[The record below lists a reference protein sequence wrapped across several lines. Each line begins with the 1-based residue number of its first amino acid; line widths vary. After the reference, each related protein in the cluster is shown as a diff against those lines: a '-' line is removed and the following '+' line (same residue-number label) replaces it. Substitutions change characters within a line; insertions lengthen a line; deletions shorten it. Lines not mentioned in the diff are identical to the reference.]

1 MSELI
6 RNLGI
11 EWKVLLAQIVNFAI
25 LLFILKKFAYGPVVR
40 ILSERRKKIEEAIK
54 RSRSVDEKMAEIE
67 TLKERVL
74 DEARVKSEEI
84 IGKAEQAARKVQ
96 EDMLAL
102 THGKSEKLMKD
113 AKKKIE
119 AEREKIFQEV
129 KKEIAE
135 VVALAVEKS
144 VGDLVDRETQEKLV
158 AEALK
163 LVANNQ

>member
-6 RNLGI
+6 HNLGI
-11 EWKVLLAQIVNFAI
+11 EWKVILAQIVNFAI

-40 ILSERRKKIEEAIK
+40 ILNERRRKIEEAIE
-54 RSRSVDEKMAEIE
+54 RSKSVDEKMAEIE
-67 TLKERVL
+67 ALKEKVL
-74 DEARVKSEEI
+74 DRARRESEKI
-84 IGKAEQAARKVQ
+84 IGKAEQTAKKVQ
-96 EDMLAL
+96 EEILASA
-102 THGKSEKLMKD
+102 HHKSEKFMEETR
-113 AKKKIE
+113 KKIE

-135 VVALAVEKS
+135 VVTLAVEKS

-163 LVANNQ
+163 LVKA